1 MPKLRLFI
9 VSICAEHALSACGV
23 LAIRANCVVPEQ
35 TMTEYPYIL
44 FNKSP
49 EQMRIL
55 GARGGKAY
63 GRNRRAR
70 RAFLADTRQRC
81 PHAPSRRKPPP
92 EPFTLWTGNFLGCGA
107 RKSNRA
113 EAGGRPAPA
122 RIEDLRNW
130 TVRPGGRFPPNTTSS
145 AVWLN
150 RKGMWV
156 IGPPGAPPLVPW
168 LGRTTQAKNLSPEWY
183 RPCASFSN
191 KFSREQEAS
200 VFRST
205 FIRRDSLGPCVRG
218 NAAPLRL
225 SLPTR

>member
-70 RAFLADTRQRC
+70 RALLADT
-81 PHAPSRRKPPP
+81 PPAVP
-92 EPFTLWTGNFLGCGA
+92 P
-107 RKSNRA
+107 RA
-113 EAGGRPAPA
+113 QPQETAA
-122 RIEDLRNW
+122 
-130 TVRPGGRFPPNTTSS
+130 S
-145 AVWLN
+145 AYSGDVN
-150 RKGMWV
+150 
-156 IGPPGAPPLVPW
+156 
-168 LGRTTQAKNLSPEWY
+168 
-183 RPCASFSN
+183 
-191 KFSREQEAS
+191 
-200 VFRST
+200 
-205 FIRRDSLGPCVRG
+205 
-218 NAAPLRL
+218 
-225 SLPTR
+225 

>member
-1 MPKLRLFI
+1 MPKLGLFI
-9 VSICAEHALSACGV
+9 GSICAEHALSACGV

-35 TMTEYPYIL
+35 TMTESPYIL

-70 RAFLADTRQRC
+70 RALLADTRQRC

-130 TVRPGGRFPPNTTSS
+130 TVRSGGRFPPNTTSS

-156 IGPPGAPPLVPW
+156 IGASWGAPTGPVVGADNASEKLV
-168 LGRTTQAKNLSPEWY
+168 A
-183 RPCASFSN
+183 
-191 KFSREQEAS
+191 
-200 VFRST
+200 
-205 FIRRDSLGPCVRG
+205 
-218 NAAPLRL
+218 
-225 SLPTR
+225 